1 MESRK
6 GKGQIGVIGAS
17 TCSPEIS
24 AIATNVFFVICGGL
38 VGVMPKPKPKVAL
51 WPVALIQGSRTVWQK
66 TGKPIVGIKT
76 WELGGRVPM
85 ATGASEAVTMVVEM
99 LR

>member
-24 AIATNVFFVICGGL
+24 AIATNVFFVICDGL
-38 VGVMPKPKPKVAL
+38 VGVMPKPKVAL
-51 WPVALIQGSRTVWQK
+51 WPVALIQGSRAVWPK